1 MVQLFALCNGNSS
14 SIIIFSM
21 PASSQNCIT
30 SEIGI
35 IVKSG
40 FLLAVLEL
48 ALINAS
54 LDENT
59 HNVFFPS

>member
-1 MVQLFALCNGNSS
+1 
-14 SIIIFSM
+14 M